1 MDLDFYTFRP
11 GEFRRNYSLFC
22 WPFLLDSPS
31 KPMPSSFASWVY
43 GPMVKS
49 FNFAKCIYLN
59 TVSFVIG
66 IFFHANKSAV
76 IRRIT
81 TIIIDSIKA
90 NAFSMFERLSPFI
103 EWLKLKPFIANSYSS
118 CAIVFKG
125 SIIRIKAPLNHII
138 PNSKKSRIT
147 LPMFKFR
154 MHFRNIAFFIARNA
168 ASLSRALPSF
178 YGVFRALKENF
189 VTSRTNFF
197 IFHGKLLAHAT
208 RLLNTQNT
216 LVGEAAW
223 G

>member
-154 MHFRNIAFFIARNA
+154 MHFRNIAFFVARHA
-168 ASLSRALPSF
+168 AMLSCIGPFFNGVSGTFKESLITSLANPF
-178 YGVFRALKENF
+178 VFHDHFLAWPISLFNSK
-189 VTSRTNFF
+189 TT
-197 IFHGKLLAHAT
+197 LLAGA
-208 RLLNTQNT
+208 
-216 LVGEAAW
+216 
-223 G
+223 